1 MILMRDM
8 NLTYLVF
15 KEQFEHQLNRKLSK
29 EFTKDIKIL
38 RSAVIDNPTFL
49 REFEIRLPSKY
60 YQIRGLCLIWD
71 KLPLNLQYEIFLQL
85 EEKIKY
91 FDFKKQLE
99 LKSLIDPETRYKFL
113 YLTKRYTSHQI
124 FGNLIFDSVESLKF
138 IVLRRR
144 STKVKK
150 PQRKRGYDDK
160 GTLRSYDI
168 WCHRWTPSFDWSL
181 TDLQNKQEKIRNLQK
196 KHLFNLINF
205 LRELN
210 LTE

>member
-8 NLTYLVF
+8 NLTYLIF
-15 KEQFEHQLNRKLSK
+15 KEQFEQQLNKKLSK
-29 EFTKDIKIL
+29 EVTENIKIL

-49 REFEIRLPSKY
+49 REFEIRLPSKF

-71 KLPLNLQYEIFLQL
+71 HLPENLQYEIFLQL
-85 EEKIKY
+85 EEKIKH

-99 LKSLIDPETRYKFL
+99 LKSLIDPETRCKFL
-113 YLTKRYTSHQI
+113 FLTRRYSSHQI
-124 FGNLIFDSVESLKF
+124 FGNLIFDSIESLKF
-138 IVLRRR
+138 IKIRRK

-181 TDLQNKQEKIRNLQK
+181 TELQNKQEKIQNLQE
-196 KHLFNLINF
+196 KHLFKLINF